1 MKWGNFYMRSKDSL
15 FVRDGLVYRQSAQSR
30 EPQIIVPES
39 IQARIIRLAHDVPMS
54 SHFGVKRT
62 LHQITRHY
70 YWYNLKV
77 TVRDNCRGCVGCA
90 RVKRPNRPHREGVG
104 NTPVIGEPFAQWS
117 ADILGALPRSDAG
130 NVYILIISDLF
141 TKWVEAFCI
150 PDQKATTVADC
161 FVELISRFGVSK
173 SIS

>member
-1 MKWGNFYMRSKDSL
+1 MVVGSTYSLDVELQGKSVPAVLDSGSERTLMSKATADMAGNFYMRGKDSL

-39 IQARIIRLAHDVPMS
+39 MQARIIRLAHNIPMS
-54 SHFGVKRT
+54 AHFGVKRT

-104 NTPVIGEPFAQWS
+104 NVPVIGEPFAQWS
-117 ADILGALPRSDAG
+117 ADILGPLPLSDA
-130 NVYILIISDLF
+130 F
-141 TKWVEAFCI
+141 
-150 PDQKATTVADC
+150 
-161 FVELISRFGVSK
+161 
-173 SIS
+173 